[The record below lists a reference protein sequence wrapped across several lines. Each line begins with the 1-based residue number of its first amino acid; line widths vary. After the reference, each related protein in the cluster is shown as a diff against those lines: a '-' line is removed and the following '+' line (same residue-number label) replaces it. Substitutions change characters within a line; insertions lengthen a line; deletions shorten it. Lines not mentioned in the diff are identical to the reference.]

1 MKKIIVEN
9 KKVIIII
16 VLSIL
21 AIGFTQNFLIKEY
34 STVES
39 RNIHYSN
46 GVVEEIKEESIEY
59 NEALQIYLGKQK
71 LSVKLKN
78 GNHKGENVQV
88 ENFLTVQHNIKANK
102 GTKVIVAEDEPEGIS
117 PYYTIYNYDRQIGM
131 TLFVVLLF
139 VIIILI
145 GKTKGI
151 KSIIGLVYTLLLV
164 VYLLLPLIFSGY
176 SPLLV
181 SLIVV
186 ILSTAVTLLLLNGES
201 IKTENAIMAT
211 ILGVLI
217 SVVFFLLMSK
227 VLNLS
232 GFSTPEVENLQLIN
246 SATGLQIKDIL
257 FAGILIASLGAIM
270 DVAMSIVSSLHEIQ
284 VHNENISFEELF
296 HSGMEIGKDMIGT
309 MTNTLILAFTG
320 TAFMTLLVLFSFN
333 IQTIQLLNSDFLIL
347 EIAQGIVGTLG
358 IVVTVPIA
366 SFICAK
372 RLIK

>member
-217 SVVFFLLMSK
+217 SAVFFLLMSK